1 MIINLFDKLFSFF
14 GLLILSPLLIV
25 LTLAVK
31 LSSKGP
37 IFFKQVRVGKDL
49 KTFKIFKFR
58 SMTHDKNRF
67 SGEISAN
74 LSKEEMQKLRGNFIT
89 TCTKDARITKIG
101 AFIRKTSLDELP
113 QILNVLFND
122 MSLVGPRP
130 DTPIQEVDYTSE
142 QWRMRHRIKPGITG
156 LAQINGRSFI
166 NAEDRIN
173 ADIKYCDEKSLKLYF
188 KILFLTFYQV
198 MAGKAS
204 N

>member
-89 TCTKDARITKIG
+89 TGTKDARITKIG